1 MPPCLS
7 EQELLSVDLI
17 FTIFPSKLE
26 IPIYMNVVFLKK
38 LDNFHI
44 GRF

>member
-7 EQELLSVDLI
+7 EQELLSVDHV
-17 FTIFPSKLE
+17 FTNFLSNFE
-26 IPIYMNVVFLKK
+26 IPIYMKVVFVDK
-38 LDNFHI
+38 LDNFHV